1 MKAFAATGQRHKAET
16 MCEHLI
22 LDDGGIV
29 IHKDEF
35 DSDGRNFGNE
45 DTAKCIGNGG
55 VKADEREG
63 RIEWVVFVE
72 LDSEI
77 LSVFRKKQRLVF
89 FVFIFIF
96 FGGGRGGIGGG
107 KGFLVG
113 TLSNFLRLQEL
124 SSPG

>member
-35 DSDGRNFGNE
+35 DSDGRYFGNE
-45 DTAKCIGNGG
+45 DAAKCIGNGG
-55 VKADEREG
+55 VETDEREG

-77 LSVFRKKQRLVF
+77 LNFFRKKQRLVF

-96 FGGGRGGIGGG
+96 LGGGGG
-107 KGFLVG
+107 
-113 TLSNFLRLQEL
+113 
-124 SSPG
+124 